1 MANNNVIA
9 YERIPDEKFKK
20 NEEYAEKFN
29 DISLKNS
36 YLSVAKD
43 LLTK

>member
-9 YERIPDEKFKK
+9 YDEYLEKFKK

-29 DISLKNS
+29 DISLKKS
-36 YLSVAKD
+36 YLLDKC
-43 LLTK
+43 